1 MTTLD
6 VTLARIRSRRA
17 EIDPLRVLQVLLI
30 ALPWLLGWVARKVA
44 IVSWVV
50 LSFLWVALVVGW
62 AAGGPPEDEPG

>member
-6 VTLARIRSRRA
+6 ATLARIRSRRA
-17 EIDPLRVLQVLLI
+17 EIDPLRVLQAVLI
-30 ALPWLLGWVARKVA
+30 ALPWLLGWVVRKVA

-50 LSFLWVALVVGW
+50 LSFLWVALAEGW